1 MPMSTMTV
9 QIDTAKLSDLLR
21 RVEAGE
27 QIVLEFQGVPI
38 VRLVPETITK
48 PERKFGRLKGKVALD
63 ETFFDPL
70 PEEELEAWGQ

>member
-9 QIDTAKLSDLLR
+9 QIDTAKLADLLQ

-27 QIVLEFQGVPI
+27 QIVLEFQGMPI

-48 PERKFGRLKGKVALD
+48 PERRPGRLKGKVVID